1 MPAMANITVKKA
13 DGTTDV
19 VYTQVNASGGDQ
31 RWALWRNNSVGT
43 APAHR
48 PYLRAAS
55 RDTGD
60 GRQREVNAEFR
71 YTQVSTNSTTGITSV
86 AETAFAKGQF
96 RIPKGMEAA
105 PAKEFA
111 FQFGNLMASAMMK
124 AILEEGAAP

>member
-1 MPAMANITVKKA
+1 MPVMGNITVKKA

-19 VYTQVNASGGDQ
+19 VYTQVNASGGDT
-31 RWALWRNNSVGT
+31 RWALWRNNTVGT

-48 PYLRAAS
+48 PYLRTNS

-60 GRQREVNAEFR
+60 GRQREVNTEFR
-71 YTQVSTNSTTGITSV
+71 YTQVATNTTTGVTSV
-86 AETAFAKGQF
+86 IETAFGKCQF
-96 RIPKGMEAA
+96 RVPKGMDAA

-124 AILEEGAAP
+124 AVLEEGAAP

>member
-1 MPAMANITVKKA
+1 MPAMANITIKKA

-48 PYLRAAS
+48 PYLRTAS
-55 RDTGD
+55 RDTQD
-60 GRQREVNAEFR
+60 GRQREVNTEFK
-71 YTQVSTNSTTGITSV
+71 YTQVSTNTTTGVTSV
-86 AETAFAKGQF
+86 VETAFGKAQF

-124 AILEEGAAP
+124 AVLEEGAAP